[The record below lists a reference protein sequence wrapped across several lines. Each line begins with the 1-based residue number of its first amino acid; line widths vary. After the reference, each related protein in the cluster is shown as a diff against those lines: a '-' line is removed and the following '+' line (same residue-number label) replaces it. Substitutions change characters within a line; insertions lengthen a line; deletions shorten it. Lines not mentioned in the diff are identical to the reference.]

1 MDFIYKFI
9 EQMANL
15 FDGAGAIIF
24 LVIMLGRKERLKR
37 SGIFYLLCI
46 IFVGLLGFLPFLFE
60 NSVAQI
66 VVIMMLEL
74 CFSVLVLSRGIG
86 SKLFF
91 SAFYN
96 MILLFTNFFVIYG
109 LVWFLQSNIE
119 MLCKEGTTLRMM
131 ALVINKVMLV
141 CILIFAI
148 MIKKRKQ
155 FEYQEWL
162 SVLFMYSGILITGSV
177 LTNITKSGHL
187 NVSEEGQLIGIAIGL
202 LAVSIAISIC
212 IYKLNQQNYYRT
224 ENKILNMRIQGE
236 MDVLSKIEEMYN
248 DNQILRHDLKR
259 YLMVVQGMLS
269 SGETGQAIQ
278 YLEKVTENRF
288 EQTQIYFTNSSVVNA
303 VLNDKAETCRKNS
316 ICYEAKITGK
326 IPEQGQIE
334 IGMILSNLI
343 DNAIEAEMKEVKEK
357 RKIEIG
363 LSKYKGM
370 YMIRVE
376 NYIGKSVL
384 GKNPELKSGKE
395 DGKKHGIGIK
405 SVRKMVG
412 ELNGAYLCEET
423 AHTFFTTI
431 LLPG

>member
-1 MDFIYKFI
+1 MDSIYKLI
-9 EQMANL
+9 EQIANL
-15 FDGAGAIIF
+15 FDGAGAVIF
-24 LVIMLGRKERLKR
+24 LVIMLGRKERFKR
-37 SGIFYLLCI
+37 SGIFYLFCY
-46 IFVGLLGFLPFLFE
+46 IFLVLIVFLTFIFE

-66 VVIMMLEL
+66 VIIMMLDL
-74 CFSVLVLSRGIG
+74 CFSVLVLNRGIG

-96 MILLFTNFFVIYG
+96 MILLLTNFFVIYG
-109 LVWFLQSNIE
+109 LVWMLQSDIE
-119 MLCKEGTTLRMM
+119 MLCKEGTPLRIMTI
-131 ALVINKVMLV
+131 VINKVMLV
-141 CILIFAI
+141 CILIFSI
-148 MIKKRKQ
+148 MIKRRKQ

-162 SVLFMYSGILITGSV
+162 SAFFMYAGVLITGSV

-187 NVSEEGQLIGIAIGL
+187 DVSEEAQLIGIAIGL

-212 IYKLNQQNYYRT
+212 IYKLNQQNDYRT

-236 MDVLSKIEEMYN
+236 MDLLSRTEEMYN
-248 DNQILRHDLKR
+248 DNQILRHDLNR
-259 YLMVVQGMLS
+259 YLMVVQGMLC
-269 SGETGQAIQ
+269 SGEIEQAIQ
-278 YLEKVTENRF
+278 YLEQVTENRF
-288 EQTQIYFTNSSVVNA
+288 GQTQIYFTNSSVVNA
-303 VLNDKAETCRKNS
+303 VLNDKAEICRKNS
-316 ICYEAKITGK
+316 IYYEAKITGE

-334 IGMILSNLI
+334 VGMILSNLI

-357 RKIEIG
+357 RRIEIG

-370 YMIRVE
+370 YMIRIE

-384 GKNPELKSGKE
+384 GKNSELKTEKK

-405 SVRKMVG
+405 SVKKMVR
-412 ELNGAYLCEET
+412 ELNGTYLCEET